1 MIPEI
6 TGDFLQQLR
15 GFYYVAT
22 SGSVSD
28 AANQMNRTQ
37 SAVTYQIQLLEKEL
51 GIILFLRLKNKMIL
65 TEEGKHLLTWA
76 LRIFDTI
83 SGMQEELQGKNQ
95 IGYLRISGSRPLF
108 NSREFTQTMLDF
120 HEEWPN
126 VHVSLNSGHPS
137 FIYSGIK
144 NGHNDFG
151 LIGMSNTFDDLDFI
165 PLFQSP
171 FLLAIG
177 RNEAAALP
185 SPITPDV
192 LKSLPYISFSINF
205 REQTLKY
212 HFVPPQIQEYMNNN
226 SVLSCS
232 NYFIIMNYVAM
243 GLGCTIIDKLSFN
256 SFNITDKIHVIDIS
270 SMVEPLQ
277 YGILL
282 RKKSNISQFKKNFID
297 RLIGNLK
304 NISFEENIPHFVKKT
319 EETST
324 PQAEAKA
331 SHGKNAC

>member
-1 MIPEI
+1 MVPEI

-28 AANQMNRTQ
+28 AASQMNRTQ
-37 SAVTYQIQLLEKEL
+37 SAITYQIQLLEKEF
-51 GIILFLRLKNKMIL
+51 GIILFLRLKNKMVL

-83 SGMQEELQGKNQ
+83 SGMQEELQGKHQ
-95 IGYLRISGSRPLF
+95 IGYLHIAGSRPLF
-108 NSREFTQTMLDF
+108 NSKEFTQTMLDF
-120 HEEWPN
+120 HTEWPN
-126 VHVSLNSGHPS
+126 IHVSLNSAHPS

-144 NGHNDFG
+144 NGNNDFG

-165 PLFQSP
+165 PLFRSP

-177 RNEAAALP
+177 KNDADTLP
-185 SPITPDV
+185 SHITPEV
-192 LKSLPYISFSINF
+192 LKRLRYISFSINL

-212 HFVPPQIQEYMNNN
+212 HFVPQQIQEYMNSN

-232 NYFIIMNYVAM
+232 NYFIIMNYVSM
-243 GLGCTIIDKLSFN
+243 GLGCTIIDTLSFN
-256 SFNITDKIHVIDIS
+256 SFNIMDKIHVIDIS

-297 RLIGNLK
+297 RLVSSLK
-304 NISFEENIPHFVKKT
+304 NISFEENIPHFIDR
-319 EETST
+319 
-324 PQAEAKA
+324 QASLAALQTNTKG
-331 SHGKNAC
+331 SVMKSC

>member
-28 AANQMNRTQ
+28 AASQMNRTQ

-51 GIILFLRLKNKMIL
+51 GTVLFLRLKNKMIL
-65 TEEGKHLLTWA
+65 TEEGKHLLAWA

-83 SGMQEELQGKNQ
+83 SGMQEELQGKKQ
-95 IGYLRISGSRPLF
+95 TGCLCIAGSRPMF
-108 NSREFTQTMLDF
+108 NSREFTQSLLEF
-120 HEEWPN
+120 HREWPN
-126 VHVSLNSGHPS
+126 IHVSLNSAHPS

-144 NGHNDFG
+144 NGQNDFG
-151 LIGMSNTFDDLDFI
+151 LIGMSNTFEDLDFI
-165 PLFQSP
+165 PLFRSP

-177 RNEAAALP
+177 KNEAAALP
-185 SPITPDV
+185 SVITPDI
-192 LKSLPYISFSINF
+192 LKRLPYISFSINL
-205 REQTLKY
+205 REHILKY
-212 HFVPPQIQEYMNNN
+212 HFVPEQIQEYMSNN

-243 GLGCTIIDKLSFN
+243 GLGCTIIDTFSFK
-256 SFNITDKIHVIDIS
+256 SFNISDKIHVIDIS

-297 RLIGNLK
+297 MLEHRLK
-304 NISFEENIPHFVKKT
+304 NISFEENIPNFL
-319 EETST
+319 
-324 PQAEAKA
+324 A
-331 SHGKNAC
+331 